1 MAELGLLVMGYARQS
16 GNRGS
21 SVQVLVEPNDPTPT
35 VKGRMGELRQRIKE
49 LKPEIIEV
57 LDGDVENEMA
67 RVRTFV
73 KIHLRAPKEVK

>member
-1 MAELGLLVMGYARQS
+1 MGYVRQS

-35 VKGRMGELRQRIKE
+35 VKGRMSELRQKIRE

-73 KIHLRAPKEVK
+73 SFHLRAPKEVK

>member
-1 MAELGLLVMGYARQS
+1 MAELGLLWMGYIRKN
-16 GNRGS
+16 GTRGS
-21 SVQVLVEPNDPTPT
+21 SIEVLIEPSDPTPT

-57 LDGDVENEMA
+57 LDGNVENEMA

-73 KIHLRAPKEVK
+73 KIHLRNPKEVK